1 MFFGEFILEFSTSLF
16 DNAAVFFLVTRGLEK
31 KVKGST
37 VYIAGIILFTLLMVM
52 MNHYLGHTSA
62 LASLVPIFGIYIVSR
77 YSYRVKFIRF
87 LLVFGL
93 LVAFI
98 LLGELIVIA
107 FLTNYFNLEPSV
119 LMDYNIYRIYY
130 GILSKTYLIIPVYF
144 AGKFISRERIDLS
157 PSVIMAAIILFI
169 NFIVGMLGLKLYSEN
184 MNLSEG
190 GTDNLMAIL
199 LVMALLSAFLV
210 FYVRYLLNIERK
222 TLLMEASEKEYKKMA
237 EYMGEIE
244 NLYNDLRAQR
254 HDYVNHVETIKG
266 FIDNND
272 VEKAGKY
279 AGDLMNAEALEG
291 KRLSISNSLL
301 NSIISYKKRK
311 AEDMGIEFNFDV
323 KMPANLE
330 IEDIDM
336 TIMLSNAL
344 DNAIEACERID
355 DKRYID
361 IYMNYALGKVKMNI
375 KNSFDGKL
383 VRKGEKLA
391 TRKKDKESHGLGLDN
406 IRKVVDKYDG
416 IMEIKQEGNV
426 FVLEI
431 MI

>member
-37 VYIAGIILFTLLMVM
+37 VYIAGIMLFTLLMVM
-52 MNHYLGHTSA
+52 MNYYLGHTSA